1 MRDYRPLLGDGVQ
14 EIAPAPGVCMLDST
28 VCDIYIID
36 DSGSIIGRP
45 VLTAC
50 VDAFSGMCCG
60 YSLGWE
66 GGVYSLRGLMLN
78 TIADKVR
85 WCRERGIFIEPEQ
98 MPDMTLLDF
107 RQASP
112 TLFPQKFLNEFWR
125 NPIAQQLLFAVSTVA
140 TRRKMLP
147 QRSFS

>member
-1 MRDYRPLLGDGVQ
+1 MQ
-14 EIAPAPGVCMLDST
+14 N
-28 VCDIYIID
+28 IID

-78 TIADKVR
+78 IIADKVS
-85 WCRERGIFIEPEQ
+85 I
-98 MPDMTLLDF
+98 TSLLKSL
-107 RQASP
+107 Q
-112 TLFPQKFLNEFWR
+112 
-125 NPIAQQLLFAVSTVA
+125 
-140 TRRKMLP
+140 
-147 QRSFS
+147 